1 VTSIPSAIIGPS
13 LYKLGYVTNDL
24 DRAISHFEEQLGF
37 EEFVRFEPKFDA
49 ALPDGTS
56 ALAHLRCAF
65 SKGRSNVVELME
77 AHEGRVDLWR
87 EPLEGLSDF
96 AMRFHHV
103 GHVTDDL
110 AAVRESFEARGL
122 GPVLWAQSP
131 VFAFAYF
138 PVPAAGHYVE
148 HIQYFGDGGAFLASV
163 REPKY

>member
-1 VTSIPSAIIGPS
+1 MASIPSAFIGPS

-24 DRAISHFEEQLGF
+24 DQAIRYFEDELGF

-49 ALPDGTS
+49 ELADGTS
-56 ALAHLRCAF
+56 GHAHLCCAF

-77 AHEGRVDLWR
+77 PYEGRVDLWR
-87 EPLEGLSDF
+87 EPLQGLSDF
-96 AMRFHHV
+96 AVRFHHV

-110 AAVRESFEARGL
+110 PAVRESFEAKGL
-122 GPVLWAQSP
+122 GAVLSAQSP

-138 PVPAAGHYVE
+138 PVPAVGHYVE
-148 HIQYFGDGGAFLASV
+148 HIQYFGDGGAFLASI